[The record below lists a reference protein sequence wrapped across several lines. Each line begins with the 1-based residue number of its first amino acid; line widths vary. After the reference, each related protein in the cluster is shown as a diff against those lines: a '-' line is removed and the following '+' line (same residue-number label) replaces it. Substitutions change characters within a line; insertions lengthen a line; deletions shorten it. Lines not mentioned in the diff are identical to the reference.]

1 MSSFPVPMDTIHR
14 QMVEFSSLVGL
25 VLGLGLSLVSDA
37 QVQETQLNLTL
48 ILTLT
53 LLTLLNPTKCNCN
66 ITTMKLLVFDKEVST
81 PSSLTSSHG

>member
-25 VLGLGLSLVSDA
+25 VLGLGLGLVSDA
-37 QVQETQLNLTL
+37 KMQETQLNLTR

-53 LLTLLNPTKCNCN
+53 LLTLLNPTKCNCH
-66 ITTMKLLVFDKEVST
+66 ITTIKLPVFDKEVST
-81 PSSLTSSHG
+81 ASSVTSTHG